1 MEKVIRQLEE
11 NNVEAESDADTIN
24 KIWKAIEEAILE
36 AANKQILKKKV
47 FNTKITR
54 RQNQRKQQYRHIIEL
69 QRIVKKAKTK
79 ENQEAEENEREE
91 TNNKLRA
98 IGAEMG
104 VCTDGIAACRS
115 RETGHRGPRPDGSQG
130 SGRALHPVGPGSTRP
145 LPSADTGAED
155 TRQNHHACSHSSG
168 QSASTTHE
176 GNPGRDDCGR

>member
-24 KIWKAIEEAILE
+24 KIWKAMEEAILE
-36 AANKQILKKKV
+36 AANKQIPKKKV

-98 IGAEMG
+98 IGAEIG
-104 VCTDGIAACRS
+104 VS
-115 RETGHRGPRPDGSQG
+115 LSNLHRQWSK
-130 SGRALHPVGPGSTRP
+130 AWI
-145 LPSADTGAED
+145 ED
-155 TRQNHHACSHSSG
+155 IKGWQRIFKEKKKEDWKKFQRKQIEENTNRRYEMIKS
-168 QSASTTHE
+168 
-176 GNPGRDDCGR
+176 

>member
-104 VCTDGIAACRS
+104 VS
-115 RETGHRGPRPDGSQG
+115 LPNLHRQWSK
-130 SGRALHPVGPGSTRP
+130 A
-145 LPSADTGAED
+145 
-155 TRQNHHACSHSSG
+155 
-168 QSASTTHE
+168 
-176 GNPGRDDCGR
+176 